1 MLLSRLLKALEA
13 PKSAMIYWAGGKP
26 FGGKE
31 ALLPLTREF
40 PNLYNKENLAL
51 ADELKPFSNKSSILA
66 AIDYIVCEQSDVFMP
81 SHGGNMG
88 HVIQVP
94 IISSIYIT

>member
-1 MLLSRLLKALEA
+1 MV
-13 PKSAMIYWAGGKP
+13 YWAGGAP
-26 FGGKE
+26 FGGEE
-31 ALLPLTREF
+31 ALLPLTREY

-51 ADELKPFSNKSSILA
+51 PGELEPFSNKSSILA
-66 AIDYIVCEQSDVFMP
+66 AIDYVVCEQSDVFMP

-94 IISSIYIT
+94 IISSIFAT